1 MDASHLEL
9 SHSVSVY
16 WYVMHLLKSSPNLL
30 HEVCKDV
37 DIDILSHLLEDEP
50 VSHAQLCTADGNM
63 LLLKRYIM
71 QMSCWDYIYRLPQ
84 QTSAVFFS
92 MLKCHITPLKKTLG
106 FRVRSVLKN
115 SGIFLSDG
123 H

>member
-16 WYVMHLLKSSPNLL
+16 WYVMDLLKSSPNLL

-50 VSHAQLCTADGNM
+50 VSHAQLGTADGNM
-63 LLLKRYIM
+63 LLLKGDNRVVVIV
-71 QMSCWDYIYRLPQ
+71 DFVVLPEHTQ
-84 QTSAVFFS
+84 ESAS
-92 MLKCHITPLKKTLG
+92 
-106 FRVRSVLKN
+106 
-115 SGIFLSDG
+115 
-123 H
+123 

>member
-63 LLLKRYIM
+63 LLLKGDNRVVLIV
-71 QMSCWDYIYRLPQ
+71 DFVVLPEHTQ
-84 QTSAVFFS
+84 ESAS
-92 MLKCHITPLKKTLG
+92 
-106 FRVRSVLKN
+106 
-115 SGIFLSDG
+115 
-123 H
+123 